1 MGPPSDCE
9 LQPVAIYQTG
19 FILQPVM
26 IENRSGCPINLA
38 LEALG
43 DRWSLIVIR
52 DIMFGNSR
60 RFRELLTRSQEGI
73 ASNILAARLKRLV
86 ETGVLS
92 RSSDP
97 AHRQKGI
104 YSLTEKGI
112 ELAPVLVQ
120 LGAWGRRRL
129 PASPELAIR
138 QQLMEEGGPALLS
151 AFADEPPH
159 PPRDASA
166 RGPRERHRSSQGCLR
181 GGRGRAGFP
190 AGSLIPACIKAPL
203 PRYPVRRAVPAGISM
218 SHSLSRG
225 PIDRRRKHPDQRSR
239 DPELRGR
246 RFAPAASDGPLGLF
260 RPGDFRPRARLQRRG
275 RLREIALRGARR
287 A

>member
-1 MGPPSDCE
+1 M
-9 LQPVAIYQTG
+9 V
-19 FILQPVM
+19 
-26 IENRSGCPINLA
+26 ENRSGCPINLA

-73 ASNILAARLKRLV
+73 ASNILGARLKRLV

-112 ELAPVLVQ
+112 ELAPVLMQ
-120 LGAWGRRRL
+120 LGAWGRRHL

-151 AFADEPPH
+151 DFADEL
-159 PPRDASA
+159 
-166 RGPRERHRSSQGCLR
+166 RHIHLGTPL
-181 GGRGRAGFP
+181 P
-190 AGSLIPACIKAPL
+190 AGRESVI
-203 PRYPVRRAVPAGISM
+203 
-218 SHSLSRG
+218 
-225 PIDRRRKHPDQRSR
+225 
-239 DPELRGR
+239 
-246 RFAPAASDGPLGLF
+246 
-260 RPGDFRPRARLQRRG
+260 ARLKAAFEQVAAEQDSRR
-275 RLREIALRGARR
+275 EA
-287 A
+287 